1 MSFLKRFRTKNIKK
15 KVTLPPGDLP
25 PDYSTLGPRDTEQLI
40 SNSTNAAFQEAWQM
54 HWKELSESEKLAWSF
69 QEVKSPLKVHKTIDD
84 MDKYHRDQSVS
95 RKCAEGTLRF
105 LRAIETLMAGVT
117 IGMQAYPDVSS
128 IVVGILRVVINV
140 RCSVLLDY
148 RALLILKRSR

>member
-1 MSFLKRFRTKNIKK
+1 MSFLKIFKTKRTKKK
-15 KVTLPPGDLP
+15 ETLLPNVSPPA
-25 PDYSTLGPRDTEQLI
+25 YSKLGPQGTEQI
-40 SNSTNAAFQEAWQM
+40 ITNSTNAAFQEAWQM

-69 QEVKSPLKVHKTIDD
+69 QEVRSPLKVHKTIDD
-84 MDKYHRDQSVS
+84 MDKYHRDQSVA

-128 IVVGILRVVINV
+128 IVVGIVRVVINV